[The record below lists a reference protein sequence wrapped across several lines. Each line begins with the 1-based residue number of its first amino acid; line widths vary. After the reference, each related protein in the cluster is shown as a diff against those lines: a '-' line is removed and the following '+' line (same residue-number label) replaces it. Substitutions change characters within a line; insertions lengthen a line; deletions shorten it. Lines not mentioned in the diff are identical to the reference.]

1 MSHNNPGRIHIAT
14 DPWTSTNHWVF
25 VAWTVHLE
33 HEGCVLA
40 FLLDIMEVPESHT
53 GLALVKAFQKMLK
66 GYGLKDKVRIFTLL
80 FWSLLIILQI
90 LAVTADNA
98 STNNTQRETLTGMDN
113 SFEEENH
120 VRCFN
125 HTLLLSAKTLLRPFN
140 PALGK
145 VVNDDGAGNLD
156 DLLDTEEDGDKEG
169 EGDDDLPDVLDIDD
183 IDDDIDKLDD
193 LDVDSREK
201 LIADTAIVR
210 AMVSKLRHL
219 SFSIIHS
226 TTIALPAWRRY
237 CKELNLKSRILPC
250 DVVTR
255 WNSTYY
261 MLSFAFKYH
270 AAINAMTAD
279 KFLKLRKFEL
289 EDEEWLIVE
298 DLVSILSQY
307 KNATLFFSQD
317 SAGVAAVIPA
327 MNRLSNSLNQWTGK
341 AYHPSITVAMKLAR
355 KKMDRYYSL
364 TDSSNTYR
372 IAMVLH
378 PGMKLEYFHN
388 QRWEEEWIEEAGN
401 LVREG
406 YHAKYEKE
414 TNSVEP
420 VRETSTAGFL
430 SFGDLSV
437 ATRPQASEIQ
447 AYLSLPVEAVKDPLE
462 WWANKKYVYPNFHC
476 MALDYLSI
484 PGLFSY
490 RFI

>member
-1 MSHNNPGRIHIAT
+1 
-14 DPWTSTNHWVF
+14 
-25 VAWTVHLE
+25 
-33 HEGCVLA
+33 
-40 FLLDIMEVPESHT
+40 
-53 GLALVKAFQKMLK
+53 
-66 GYGLKDKVRIFTLL
+66 
-80 FWSLLIILQI
+80 
-90 LAVTADNA
+90 
-98 STNNTQRETLTGMDN
+98 MDN

-125 HTLLLSAKTLLRPFN
+125 HTLQLSAKTLLRPFN

-145 VVNDDGAGNLD
+145 VADDDGAGNLD
-156 DLLDTEEDGDKEG
+156 DLLDMEEDNEEG
-169 EGDDDLPDVLDIDD
+169 EEDDDLPDVPDIDD
-183 IDDDIDKLDD
+183 IDDDIDELDN
-193 LDVDSREK
+193 LDADSREK

-210 AMVSKLRHL
+210 AMVSKLRQL
-219 SFSIIHS
+219 SFSIIRS

-237 CKELNLKSRILPC
+237 CKELNLKSRILPR

-261 MLSFAFKYH
+261 MLSFAFKYR
-270 AAINAMTAD
+270 AAIDAMTAD
-279 KFLKLRKFEL
+279 KSLKLRKFEL

-298 DLVSILSQY
+298 DLVSILMQY

-317 SAGVAAVIPA
+317 TAGVAAVIPA
-327 MNRLSNSLNQWTGK
+327 MDRLSDSLNQRTRK
-341 AYHPSITVAMKLAR
+341 VYHPSITVAMKLAR

-364 TDSSNTYR
+364 TDSSNTYH

-378 PGMKLEYFHN
+378 PGMKLEYFRN

-401 LVREG
+401 LVREE

-414 TNSVEP
+414 ITSEP

-437 ATRPQASEIQ
+437 ATRPRASEIQ

-462 WWANKKYVYPNFHC
+462 WWANNKHVYPNLHR

-484 PGLFSY
+484 PGLFSS